1 MNIDVI
7 SAEYL
12 DGYRISL
19 VFGNGKKGVVDLS
32 QYATRG
38 GVFERFKDINYFKQF
53 SINPDFGVLC
63 WEGGADIAPE
73 TLYALATGEPLPDW
87 MESEEATTENP
98 PR

>member
-1 MNIDVI
+1 MNIEVI

-32 QYATRG
+32 HYANRG
-38 GVFERFKDINYFKQF
+38 GVFGHFKEPDYFRRF

-63 WEGGADIAPE
+63 WQGGADIAPE

-87 MESEEATTENP
+87 MDSEDATVEDP
-98 PR
+98 SQ